1 MQIRTGSV
9 ADADDVLAM
18 LDEAVDWL
26 VGLGRTGQWGTEHW
40 TADPRKVERARAL
53 IGEGDLWIA
62 EIDGKSVG
70 AILLNESP
78 MPYVEPLE
86 ERELY
91 VRLLI
96 TSRAHKGQGIGGE
109 LVAQARAEAQR
120 RGIALLRVDC
130 YAGDDQSLVGFYE
143 SAGFT
148 RSFPFTVGEWP
159 GMVLEQRVENPHPR
173 PDTSPTNP

>member
-1 MQIRTGSV
+1 MQIRTGTV
-9 ADADDVLAM
+9 EDAGDVLAM

-26 VGLGRTGQWGTEHW
+26 VSQGRTGQWGTEHW
-40 TADPRKVERARAL
+40 TADPRKVERVRAL

-62 EIDGKSVG
+62 EIEGKPVG
-70 AILLNESP
+70 AILLNEAP
-78 MPYVEPLE
+78 MPYVEPVD

-96 TSRAHKGQGIGGE
+96 TSRAHKGEGIGGK
-109 LVAQARAEAQR
+109 LVAHARSEARR

-130 YAGDDQSLVGFYE
+130 YAGDDQSLIGFYE
-143 SAGFT
+143 RAGFT

-159 GMVLEQRVENPHPR
+159 GMVLEQRVEIPHPQ
-173 PDTSPTNP
+173 PVSQF